1 MNFEAINVLACPDSE
16 MQDGFVLDQV
26 AVATGQ
32 PIRPTLLS
40 TGERDHGT
48 NRITFANRPNQ
59 LYRQP
64 VTGIGLVFQQSGW
77 RVNVIGNQIDS
88 AVAIPIQFC

>member
-1 MNFEAINVLACPDSE
+1 

-59 LYRQP
+59 LYRLILPILFFLSQFL
-64 VTGIGLVFQQSGW
+64 LVEQ
-77 RVNVIGNQIDS
+77 VIEKETERLIERQKD
-88 AVAIPIQFC
+88 